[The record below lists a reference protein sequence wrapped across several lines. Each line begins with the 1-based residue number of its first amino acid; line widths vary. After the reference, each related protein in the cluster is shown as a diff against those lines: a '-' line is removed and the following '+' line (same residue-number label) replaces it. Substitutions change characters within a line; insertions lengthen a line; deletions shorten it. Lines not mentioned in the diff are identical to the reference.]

1 MAETGV
7 DTLQFGRH
15 PLYHT
20 FKERWLLYQSAY
32 DGVFGLLD
40 QYLVERHERESE
52 RNFRRRLNELYDFNF
67 SKGVVDLFH
76 HYLFRKSPTRQL
88 GPLADDELW
97 LQFRDDCDLWGNDF
111 EVFMLEQQRM
121 ASILG
126 HTGILVDKYP
136 ASVSTRAQEIETGL
150 YPYLTA
156 YSPLDILDWRYER
169 DAGGRPFLAYLKLRD
184 DDGGLRIWTPRH
196 WQHWR
201 TDLRGGE
208 PVLENEGANPLGEIP
223 FVFLY
228 NLRHVRWKSIGISD
242 ISDIAPIDLSIVRN
256 LSQCEEVIGLAGFPM
271 MRKPMR
277 ELHETGPDLAGV
289 SAVLEFNPEHGESG
303 KPDWLHAAVG
313 ESVSAIMEW
322 ISFKVKEIYRTANAG
337 SAVFNEQSSS
347 ESGTAL
353 RTRFQLLNSRLVAK
367 GNNVS
372 EAERGIIWYWLKW
385 QQQER
390 LYDGILVERPKSYEV
405 DDLSSDLGN
414 ALNVRQLIEAPEFG
428 MELQKRVA
436 RNFLDHLDDKRAN
449 EVLKNIEQTVMR
461 QTDHTDAIREPASA

>member
-1 MAETGV
+1 M
-7 DTLQFGRH
+7 
-15 PLYHT
+15 
-20 FKERWLLYQSAY
+20 
-32 DGVFGLLD
+32 
-40 QYLVERHERESE
+40 
-52 RNFRRRLNELYDFNF
+52 
-67 SKGVVDLFH
+67 
-76 HYLFRKSPTRQL
+76 
-88 GPLADDELW
+88 
-97 LQFRDDCDLWGNDF
+97 
-111 EVFMLEQQRM
+111 
-121 ASILG
+121 
-126 HTGILVDKYP
+126 
-136 ASVSTRAQEIETGL
+136 
-150 YPYLTA
+150 
-156 YSPLDILDWRYER
+156 
-169 DAGGRPFLAYLKLRD
+169 
-184 DDGGLRIWTPRH
+184 
-196 WQHWR
+196 
-201 TDLRGGE
+201 
-208 PVLENEGANPLGEIP
+208 LENEGANPLGEIP